1 VETAID
7 ELALTDHPRLRPLRG
22 IPVTVGQGLA
32 TANRRRG
39 GPMSAALH
47 DHFEDHL
54 RGIDD
59 RMRAG
64 FKFWPWGHQDRMR
77 VLLERQLARKGKR
90 LRSLF
95 ALLCGELL
103 GGTPEK
109 VQPLAASVELY
120 HSASLVVDDIQDN
133 ALFRDRERTVH
144 VSENISNTINLASI
158 VRSFSH
164 YPLHDCGLTL
174 AEKDGVRRQLD
185 MMATLVPLGQ
195 SMDIGWH
202 QGWYDFRSV
211 PYEELIR
218 LKTGAPFAC
227 VAAGA
232 AVISGKDSGTLAE
245 MERLGYRVGVLYQLV
260 DDYND
265 MFVQDEAAGPSD
277 LGQGKYTRPV
287 AILIG
292 LLCADDRED
301 LAAQVASRLRNLDD
315 GGPQWILELMS
326 ARSVARLL
334 VEEIRKSAAGIERDV
349 AALSSGGRDAI
360 DRMTEF
366 VGSLTAMIGKQPQP
380 ARTSSLS

>member
-1 VETAID
+1 M
-7 ELALTDHPRLRPLRG
+7 
-22 IPVTVGQGLA
+22 
-32 TANRRRG
+32 N
-39 GPMSAALH
+39 AALH
-47 DHFEDHL
+47 DHFAEQL
-54 RGIDD
+54 RGIDELMRAGFEFWPWPHRD
-59 RMRAG
+59 RMRAL
-64 FKFWPWGHQDRMR
+64 
-77 VLLERQLARKGKR
+77 VERQLARKGKR

-95 ALLCGELL
+95 ALMCGDLL

-120 HSASLVVDDIQDN
+120 HAASLVVDDVQDN
-133 ALFRDRERTVH
+133 AHFRDREQAVH
-144 VSENISNTINLASI
+144 VSENVSNTINLASI
-158 VRSFSH
+158 VRSCSH
-164 YPLHDCGLTL
+164 YPLHEDSLTL

-265 MFVQDEAAGPSD
+265 MFLQDQATVPSD
-277 LGQGKYTRPV
+277 LGQGKFTRPV
-287 AILIG
+287 AILIE
-292 LLCADDRED
+292 LLCANNRED
-301 LAAQVASRLRNLDD
+301 LAAQVASRLRKLDL

-326 ARSVARLL
+326 AHSIAALL
-334 VEEIRKSAAGIERDV
+334 EEEIRNRAADIEQDV
-349 AALSSGGRDAI
+349 AALSSGGRDAT

-366 VGSLTAMIGKQPQP
+366 VRSLTAMVGKQPQTGHVKHGR
-380 ARTSSLS
+380 ALGAVGG